1 MPNSPKTYDFVI
13 STLTLLEAEFWAS
26 VGKILRDKGYRI
38 AFILFDETSRRVM
51 HKNDFPYFNIHE
63 LRRDQKDA
71 RPDVRKIY
79 EYAQTFGIQNI
90 RDMFIHETLAYH
102 RTDEDGLIHK
112 TYDYLCVLDD
122 IFSKNKINCIIQ
134 EMGGFAAYSCVFYAA
149 RKYGV
154 DHLFY
159 EPACLP
165 GRIVFNLNSF
175 YSDIPFQLLE
185 ASVSTEARTW
195 AKSYIDRYCAMRNM
209 VIPVK
214 DRHLFRDMTLGRM
227 VNRFNAIRLIKKL
240 HHKYILREKAEF
252 DELWR
257 VFAFNVRKLMRRRSI
272 SGLYSNVLKEKDGR
286 KYIYYPL
293 HVPHDVQLTVRSNLF
308 YFQEA
313 LIEYLSRILPIGY
326 DLYIKEHPASVGAL
340 PVDGL
345 KRLVKKRNYLKLL
358 HPSINSFELVKN
370 AEIVIVV
377 NSKVG
382 FEALMQGKKV
392 IVVGEAFYKNKGLT
406 VDVEN
411 LKDLDHIVHNT
422 LEADGPD
429 MGRVEEVIARIYEWS
444 YPGELFAMDRD
455 NHRNMSDAVLTHVNR
470 FRVDQKR

>member
-1 MPNSPKTYDFVI
+1 MPNSPQTYDFVI

-26 VGKILRDKGYRI
+26 VGKILRDKGNRV
-38 AFILFDETSRRVM
+38 AFILFDEASRRVM

-63 LRRDQKDA
+63 LRRDRKDA

-102 RTDEDGLIHK
+102 RTDEDRLIHK

-122 IFSKNKINCIIQ
+122 IFSTNKINCIIQ
-134 EMGGFAAYSCVFYAA
+134 EMGGFAAYSCVFYGA

-185 ASVSTEARTW
+185 SPVSTEARTW
-195 AKSYIDRYCAMRNM
+195 AKSYIDQYCGMRNR

-227 VNRFNAIRLIKKL
+227 VNTFNAIRLVRKL
-240 HHKYILREKAEF
+240 HHKYIVREKAEF

-257 VFAFNVRKLMRRRSI
+257 VFTFNVRKLMIRSDSTRVTGTRFARSPRRTTSFVPAKI
-272 SGLYSNVLKEKDGR
+272 SSC
-286 KYIYYPL
+286 
-293 HVPHDVQLTVRSNLF
+293 
-308 YFQEA
+308 
-313 LIEYLSRILPIGY
+313 RILIANTPSRLSGRS
-326 DLYIKEHPASVGAL
+326 DSPARRTRPGSVTRRTTRFNW
-340 PVDGL
+340 
-345 KRLVKKRNYLKLL
+345 KRTWVSRCTSRTGCTA
-358 HPSINSFELVKN
+358 P
-370 AEIVIVV
+370 
-377 NSKVG
+377 
-382 FEALMQGKKV
+382 
-392 IVVGEAFYKNKGLT
+392 
-406 VDVEN
+406 
-411 LKDLDHIVHNT
+411 
-422 LEADGPD
+422 
-429 MGRVEEVIARIYEWS
+429 
-444 YPGELFAMDRD
+444 
-455 NHRNMSDAVLTHVNR
+455 
-470 FRVDQKR
+470 